1 MSRRRI
7 FFCRVFVAACN
18 DPEQV
23 RKWNIWRAI
32 LQVLSKVGHGWKLRL
47 EDDGVLSSAEILSN
61 CICVCVAAAFLIFW
75 VLDWFPPI
83 YCAVDNSIETRN
95 KGIGQHSFAF
105 LFYICVQ
112 YWGGPSPDLGCSLA
126 NRQADRQKKWER
138 IGSICRMSPL
148 RLINRYICIDTSCL
162 SFFLLCFF
170 LLFFCF
176 LSNIQSKKSL
186 INQFWKKYLTVIFV
200 NKFN

>member
-61 CICVCVAAAFLIFW
+61 CMCVCVAAAFLIFW

-95 KGIGQHSFAF
+95 KGIGPHSFAL

-112 YWGGPSPDLGCSLA
+112 YWGGLHLIWAAVWPTDKQTGRK
-126 NRQADRQKKWER
+126 NEK
-138 IGSICRMSPL
+138 GSAPFVVCHH
-148 RLINRYICIDTSCL
+148 YVL
-162 SFFLLCFF
+162 S
-170 LLFFCF
+170 
-176 LSNIQSKKSL
+176 
-186 INQFWKKYLTVIFV
+186 TDIFV
-200 NKFN
+200 